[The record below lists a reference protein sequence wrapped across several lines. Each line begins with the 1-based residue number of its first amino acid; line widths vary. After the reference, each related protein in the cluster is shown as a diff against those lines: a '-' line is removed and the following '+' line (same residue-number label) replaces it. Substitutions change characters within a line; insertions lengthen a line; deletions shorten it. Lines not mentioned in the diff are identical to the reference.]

1 MVVQRGTL
9 SERSQIQKRPQP
21 DFPACDGPKEGS
33 CCAQSAF
40 SFPNGRVSQAARTCS
55 AIFFRAVY

>member
-9 SERSQIQKRPQP
+9 SERSQIHRCPQS
-21 DFPACDGPKEGS
+21 DGRVCGGSKEGS

-55 AIFFRAVY
+55 VIFFRAVC